1 MAAPP
6 FSFLETLNKVE
17 ECIDANADI
26 ADAIVQR
33 GLDSLGL
40 SDSASSASSTTT
52 PEWHNTATKLDLDKA
67 RSTLH
72 QLYRD
77 WSAEGVA
84 ERTACFGP
92 VLLALHQR
100 FGHPPSN
107 PSSVRKSPPRILV
120 PGAGLGRLVFELALA
135 GYEAHG
141 NELSYHALLASSF
154 MLNSTS
160 RAKQFNLYPF
170 ATTFSN
176 HHTRAAQLR
185 AVEIPDMHPG
195 SHVPFKGSM
204 SMTTGDFVAVYGE
217 GAEEDEHK
225 GSFDAVTTVFFVD
238 TAPNLMTYIETVKHC
253 LRTGGYWINIGPLLW
268 HFDSGKSGGASP
280 EQEQEESL
288 EAVQDE
294 PHTHPSGTDHASSH
308 HSHKHRQ
315 PKTPRIGTTGGSVQ
329 LTEDEVIKLVE
340 MAGFTMEL
348 HETGRLATGY
358 VQDPESMLQ
367 NIYKPVFWVARKL

>member
-6 FSFLETLNKVE
+6 FSFLETLNKVDDA
-17 ECIDANADI
+17 IDANADI
-26 ADAIVQR
+26 ADAIVQS

-40 SDSASSASSTTT
+40 SDPASSASSTTT

-67 RSTLH
+67 RSTIH

-100 FGHPPSN
+100 FGHPPTTASASTN
-107 PSSVRKSPPRILV
+107 KSTPRVLV

-154 MLNSTS
+154 MLNNTS

-185 AVEIPDMHPG
+185 AVKIPDMHPG
-195 SHVPFKGSM
+195 SHAPLQGSM
-204 SMTTGDFVAVYGE
+204 TMTTGDFVAVYGE

-225 GSFDAVTTVFFVD
+225 EGFDAVTTVFFVD
-238 TAPNLMTYIETVKHC
+238 TAPNVMTYIETVKRC
-253 LRTGGYWINIGPLLW
+253 LRTGGYWINVGPLLW
-268 HFDSGKSGGASP
+268 HFDSGKSGVETP
-280 EQEQEESL
+280 DQEETTS
-288 EAVQDE
+288 Q
-294 PHTHPSGTDHASSH
+294 HTKQ
-308 HSHKHRQ
+308 KHQ
-315 PKTPRIGTTGGSVQ
+315 HKTPRIGTTGGSVQ

-340 MAGFTMEL
+340 MAGFTMEV

>member
-1 MAAPP
+1 MQNAAPG
-6 FSFLETLNKVE
+6 
-17 ECIDANADI
+17 ANN
-26 ADAIVQR
+26 
-33 GLDSLGL
+33 
-40 SDSASSASSTTT
+40 TT
-52 PEWHNTATKLDLDKA
+52 PDWHNTATKLDLDKA

-100 FGHPPSN
+100 FGHPPS
-107 PSSVRKSPPRILV
+107 SKSASTKSPPRVLV

-141 NELSYHALLASSF
+141 NELSYHALLASSL

-160 RAKQFNLYPF
+160 RAEQFSLYPF
-170 ATTFSN
+170 ATAFSN
-176 HHTRAAQLR
+176 HHTRATQLR
-185 AVEIPDMHPG
+185 AVLIPDVHPG
-195 SHVPFKGSM
+195 SHAPFKGSM
-204 SMTTGDFVAVYGE
+204 TMTTGDFVAVYGE
-217 GAEEDEHK
+217 GDEGNEHK
-225 GSFDAVTTVFFVD
+225 EAFDAVTTVFFVD
-238 TAPNLMTYIETVKHC
+238 TAPNVLLYIETVKRC
-253 LRTGGYWINIGPLLW
+253 LQPGGYWINVGPLLW
-268 HFDSGKSGGASP
+268 HFDNGKSDGESP
-280 EQEQEESL
+280 GQE
-288 EAVQDE
+288 QDE
-294 PHTHPSGTDHASSH
+294 PPIHPQEEPHIHSSDTDHASSH
-308 HSHKHRQ
+308 HTKQDQQR
-315 PKTPRIGTTGGSVQ
+315 PPRIGTTGGSIQ

-367 NIYKPVFWVARKL
+367 NIYRPVFWVARKL